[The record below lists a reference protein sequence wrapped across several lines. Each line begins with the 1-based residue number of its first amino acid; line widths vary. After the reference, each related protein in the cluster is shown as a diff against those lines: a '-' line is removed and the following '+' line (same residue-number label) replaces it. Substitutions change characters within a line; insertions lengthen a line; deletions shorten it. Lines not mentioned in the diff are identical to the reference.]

1 MSAAVE
7 LVRSGQLNDALA
19 ALQQEVRQQPGE
31 AKLRVFL
38 FQLLAV
44 LGQWERAAGQ
54 LQVAGELDPA
64 ALPMVQTYREAL
76 QCEIL
81 REEIFAGHRS
91 PLVLG
96 DPPPWLAGLLQAL
109 QLYAQGE
116 AAGARA
122 LREQAFEAAPAQS
135 GSIDGTPFAWCADAD
150 ERLGPVLEVVMNGRY
165 YWVPFARIGTVRIEA
180 PTDLRDAVW
189 TPANFTWS
197 NGGEAVGLIPTR
209 YAGTA
214 ASGDNALQLAR
225 RTDWLGDE
233 TLGYRG
239 LGQRMLATDQ
249 GEYALM
255 ATREVRFDAET
266 AAA

>member
-7 LVRSGQLNDALA
+7 LVRNGQLNDALA
-19 ALQQEVRQQPGE
+19 ALQQEVRRQPGE

-54 LQVAGELDPA
+54 LQVAGELDPG
-64 ALPMVQTYREAL
+64 ALAMVQSYRDAL
-76 QCEIL
+76 NCERL
-81 REEIFAGHRS
+81 RNDIFAGQRS

-96 DPPPWLAGLLQAL
+96 DPPAWLAGLLQAL
-109 QLYAQGE
+109 QLDAQGE
-116 AAGARA
+116 SAGARA
-122 LREQAFEAAPAQS
+122 LREQSFEAAPAQA
-135 GSIDGTPFAWCADAD
+135 GRIDGADFAWCADAD
-150 ERLGPVLEVVMNGRY
+150 ERLGPVLELVMNGRY
-165 YWVPFARIGTVRIEA
+165 YWVPFERIRTLKIEA
-180 PTDLRDAVW
+180 PKDLRDAVW
-189 TPANFTWS
+189 TPANLTWS

-214 ASGDNALQLAR
+214 ESGDNALLLAR

-233 TLGYRG
+233 ASGFRG
-239 LGQRMLATDQ
+239 VGQRMFATDQ

-255 ATREVRFDAET
+255 ATRELQFDT
-266 AAA
+266 AATA